1 MKFKYMLTVI
11 AITAITKS
19 SFAQY
24 SQDAIRYSTFQ
35 TGTTS
40 RIKAIGN
47 AGTAIGGDLSSV
59 SGNPAGLG
67 FFTKS
72 ELSITPEFDGSKVN
86 ASFLNQANSAS
97 QNSVNL
103 NNASIVFYNRINT
116 PTGQDK
122 TKGWL
127 SINLGFGYFRT
138 NDYGENIYAA
148 GKNNASSI
156 TDYYA
161 NLANS
166 NGIPDGSLQTWAY
179 NQNLIDQYGVTNP
192 TYKSNAYTGVSQLN
206 NISRSGGESEFDL
219 SMGANYSNKLYLG
232 LSLAFTNLQYNST
245 NNFSESGLASVLEN
259 GVAVNRNY
267 SSTYSQIQNTKGSG
281 INAKFGLIYKLL
293 ESVRIG
299 AVVTSPTYYNIDD
312 SYNEGLTTNF
322 SSGVNYGNGPSNYPL
337 TYTMRTPFKVA
348 GGLAI
353 FIKQFGFITGDVE
366 YLDYSTTQLNNTNGY
381 DATFDNNNIK
391 SLYRSAL
398 NTHVGAEARLT
409 GNVFLRAGYGL
420 QGSPLKQNGTS
431 TQTLSGGLGYRFGS
445 YYVDATYAHL
455 KGAQILT
462 PYNAGNL
469 TPTASLNKA
478 NDNVFLTFGYRY

>member
-1 MKFKYMLTVI
+1 MKFKYMLIVI
-11 AITAITKS
+11 ALTAITKS
-19 SFAQY
+19 SSAQY

-86 ASFLNQANSAS
+86 ASFLNQSNSAS
-97 QNSVNL
+97 KNSVNL
-103 NNASIVFYNRINT
+103 NNASVVFYNRLNT
-116 PTGQDK
+116 PNGQDK

-127 SINLGFGYFRT
+127 SLNWGFGYSRT

-148 GKNNASSI
+148 GKNNSSSI

-161 NLANS
+161 SLANS
-166 NGIPDGSLQTWAY
+166 GGIPDGSLQSWAY

-192 TYKSNAYTGVSQLN
+192 TYKSNAYTGASQLN
-206 NISRSGGESEFDL
+206 SISRSGGESEFDL
-219 SMGANYSNKLYLG
+219 SMGANYSNRLYLG
-232 LSLAFTNLQYNST
+232 FSVAFTNLQYNST
-245 NNFSESGLASVLEN
+245 NNFSESGSASILEN
-259 GVAVNRNY
+259 NLAVNRNY
-267 SSTYSQIQNTKGSG
+267 NSTYSQVQNTTGSG
-281 INAKFGLIYKLL
+281 MNVKFGLIYKLL
-293 ESVRIG
+293 ESVRFG
-299 AVVTSPTYYNIDD
+299 AVVTSPTYYNVND
-312 SYNEGLTTNF
+312 SYNEGLGTNF
-322 SSGVNYGNGPSNYPL
+322 SGGAAYSNGPSNYPL
-337 TYTMRTPFKVA
+337 SYTMQTPFKVA

-366 YLDYSTTQLNNTNGY
+366 YVDYSTTRLNNTNGY

-391 SLYRSAL
+391 NLYRSAV
-398 NTHVGAEARLT
+398 NAHVGAEARLT

-455 KGAQILT
+455 KSSQTLT
-462 PYNAGNL
+462 PYDVASL
-469 TPTASLNKA
+469 TPIANLNKA
-478 NDNVFLTFGYRY
+478 NDNVYLTLGYRY